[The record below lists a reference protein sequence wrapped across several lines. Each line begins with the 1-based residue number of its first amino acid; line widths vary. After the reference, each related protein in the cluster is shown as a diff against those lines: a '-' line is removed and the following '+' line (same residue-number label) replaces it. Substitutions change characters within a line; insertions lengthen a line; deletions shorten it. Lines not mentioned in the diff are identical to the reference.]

1 MLVEATVL
9 PCRIDRSLHAARIH
23 RAAGRASRGFIAT
36 RIWKEKAWVPM
47 GLPEAAQVL
56 ECGIRQWNI
65 AIFPSFPVAHMN
77 TPLGGI
83 NVTNF

>member
-1 MLVEATVL
+1 
-9 PCRIDRSLHAARIH
+9 
-23 RAAGRASRGFIAT
+23 
-36 RIWKEKAWVPM
+36 M